1 MAGTV
6 TPDPAAP
13 TMTWEQHHEA
23 GRRRFAEGDAAGAEQ
38 AFRAAIAQAEQSG
51 GDPLQRASSLSSLG
65 QLKYQQKDYKGAEDC
80 FRQSLELREAAL
92 GADHPT
98 VISGINNLAALFVA
112 RGALDEAEP
121 LLQRAM
127 AVTVKRVEAT
137 QAELAVNLNNL
148 VRLYVKRGD
157 YTRAEPLV
165 VRLLALKRPLGP
177 EHPDVA
183 AVLVTLAKLR
193 QSMGQSDGAERL
205 WRRVL
210 AVRQRTLAPND
221 QLLAST
227 LDGLADSCAAQGK
240 TGEELSLRERSLAV
254 RTAAQG
260 PDNPALEPHK
270 ARIAALR
277 QAMTTRRGAT
287 PASSAPAAGAP
298 PAPTKGT
305 DAGIASGKTGL
316 TGVIPNVIPEA
327 MALTRAM
334 NEKTAKAAEQRP
346 EPTTGALT
354 AAMKGT
360 PAGGVPR
367 GSRPPGA
374 TVAPADKP
382 RPTPIPVLR
391 RPTPIPELETQ
402 SAADSAAASA
412 APESNGA
419 STSTP
424 AREPRTVP
432 PVAGPE
438 VKWVEPANVVPP
450 PPRVRPSSE
459 FTRPKLK
466 MGGQSRVSGAS
477 TNGGRSPLW
486 YAAAV
491 ALLAC
496 GVAAALY
503 ARHRLAGETVS
514 TSSGPAHPLPH
525 HAPPGVTRASPAAS
539 LTTTPTNQPP
549 EAGSGVA
556 GVTATS
562 GPSAGEPEPV
572 STTAERTQ
580 GPNEPGPAAPAPAA
594 SSPVRMSPL
603 PPAVA
608 KPAAAHHAPPRQSP
622 DAPVSL
628 PNINLDDATRAID
641 SSVKARHSP

>member
-23 GRRRFAEGDAAGAEQ
+23 GRRRFAEGDAAGAEH
-38 AFRAAIAQAEQSG
+38 AFRAAIARAEQSG

-65 QLKYQQKDYKGAEDC
+65 QLKYQQKDYKGAEDS

-157 YTRAEPLV
+157 YSRAEPLV

-193 QSMGQSDGAERL
+193 QSMGQSDAAERL

-240 TGEELSLRERSLAV
+240 AGEELSLRERSLAV

-260 PDNPALEPHK
+260 ADNPALEPHK
-270 ARIAALR
+270 ARIAAL
-277 QAMTTRRGAT
+277 QQSMSTGRGGT
-287 PASSAPAAGAP
+287 PASNAAAPATP
-298 PAPTKGT
+298 PVAAKGT
-305 DAGIASGKTGL
+305 DAGIASGQTGL

-327 MALTRAM
+327 LALTRAM
-334 NEKTAKAAEQRP
+334 NEKAANAAARRP
-346 EPTTGALT
+346 EPTTGAST
-354 AAMKGT
+354 AAKGT
-360 PAGGVPR
+360 PAGGVAR

-374 TVAPADKP
+374 TIAPADKP
-382 RPTPIPVLR
+382 RPTPIPELR

-402 SAADSAAASA
+402 SAAESAATSSA
-412 APESNGA
+412 PGSNGA
-419 STSTP
+419 SMGTP
-424 AREPRTVP
+424 AREPQSVP
-432 PVAGPE
+432 PAAGPD
-438 VKWVEPANVVPP
+438 VKWIEPANVVPP
-450 PPRVRPSSE
+450 TPRARPSAE
-459 FTRPKLK
+459 YTRPKLK
-466 MGGQSRVSGAS
+466 LGGQPRTSGAS
-477 TNGGRSPLW
+477 ANNGRSPLW
-486 YAAAV
+486 YAAAF
-491 ALLAC
+491 AILAC
-496 GVAAALY
+496 GLAAALY
-503 ARHRLAGETVS
+503 AHHLGQPVS
-514 TSSGPAHPLPH
+514 TSSGAAHPLPH
-525 HAPPGVTRASPAAS
+525 HPPAGVTRSAPVAAGAAAPA
-539 LTTTPTNQPP
+539 NQPSN
-549 EAGSGVA
+549 ASGGVA

-572 STTAERTQ
+572 TTAAERTQ
-580 GPNEPGPAAPAPAA
+580 GPNEAPSVPLVTA
-594 SSPVRMSPL
+594 PVRMSPL

-608 KPAAAHHAPPRQSP
+608 KPAATRREPPHPSS
-622 DAPVSL
+622 DAPVTL
-628 PNINLDDATRAID
+628 PSINLDDATRAID

>member
-1 MAGTV
+1 
-6 TPDPAAP
+6 
-13 TMTWEQHHEA
+13 
-23 GRRRFAEGDAAGAEQ
+23 
-38 AFRAAIAQAEQSG
+38 
-51 GDPLQRASSLSSLG
+51 
-65 QLKYQQKDYKGAEDC
+65 
-80 FRQSLELREAAL
+80 
-92 GADHPT
+92 
-98 VISGINNLAALFVA
+98 
-112 RGALDEAEP
+112 
-121 LLQRAM
+121 M
-127 AVTVKRVEAT
+127 AVTVKRVETT

-193 QSMGQSDGAERL
+193 QSMGQSDAAERL

-240 TGEELSLRERSLAV
+240 TGEELSLRERSLVV
-254 RTAAQG
+254 RSAAQG
-260 PDNPALEPHK
+260 ADNPALEPHK

-277 QAMTTRRGAT
+277 QAVTTGRGAT
-287 PASSAPAAGAP
+287 PASSAATAGAA
-298 PAPTKGT
+298 PAPTRGT

-334 NEKTAKAAEQRP
+334 NEKAAKAAESRP
-346 EPTTGALT
+346 EPTTGAST
-354 AAMKGT
+354 AALKGT

-367 GSRPPGA
+367 GARAPGA

-382 RPTPIPVLR
+382 RPTPIPELR

-402 SAADSAAASA
+402 SAADSAASSA
-412 APESNGA
+412 APEANGA
-419 STSTP
+419 ATSTP

-432 PVAGPE
+432 PATGPD
-438 VKWVEPANVVPP
+438 VKWIEPANVVPP
-450 PPRVRPSSE
+450 PPRVRPSAE

-477 TNGGRSPLW
+477 TNNGRSPLW

-491 ALLAC
+491 ALLTC

-503 ARHRLAGETVS
+503 ARHRWAGEPVS
-514 TSSGPAHPLPH
+514 TSAGHPLTH
-525 HAPPGVTRASPAAS
+525 HAPPGVTRASPAALGAS
-539 LTTTPTNQPP
+539 APANQPP
-549 EAGSGVA
+549 NAGSGVA

-562 GPSAGEPEPV
+562 GPSAGEPEPI
-572 STTAERTQ
+572 STTPERTQ
-580 GPNEPGPAAPAPAA
+580 GPNEGAPTAPTPVA
-594 SSPVRMSPL
+594 SAPVRMSPL

-608 KPAAAHHAPPRQSP
+608 KPVVTHHAPPRQSSN
-622 DAPVSL
+622 APVSL
-628 PNINLDDATRAID
+628 PSINLDDATRAID